1 MAYNTLDAT
10 FASLPTPLKYSG
22 AFSTETLDAM
32 VQRLQAMNGQAI
44 YGFGSLA
51 ALANVLPAND
61 WLKIP
66 LAEEWTSMGYVGQ
79 YRRVKYV
86 ELEQNMVPSTIGTT
100 MDFGLSQNRIYFM
113 PMAAEKPVKIGIEGN
128 TMVYETDAETSA
140 DNTIFVTTQMSY
152 GGVIATANRYGI
164 YEITA

>member
-1 MAYNTLDAT
+1 MLSKTLT
-10 FASLPTPLKYSG
+10 
-22 AFSTETLDAM
+22 
-32 VQRLQAMNGQAI
+32 
-44 YGFGSLA
+44 
-51 ALANVLPAND
+51 
-61 WLKIP
+61 
-66 LAEEWTSMGYVGQ
+66 YVGQ

>member
-1 MAYNTLDAT
+1 MRCFNTSWINSKLLSKT
-10 FASLPTPLKYSG
+10 FP
-22 AFSTETLDAM
+22 
-32 VQRLQAMNGQAI
+32 
-44 YGFGSLA
+44 
-51 ALANVLPAND
+51 
-61 WLKIP
+61 
-66 LAEEWTSMGYVGQ
+66 YVGQ
-79 YRRVKYV
+79 YHRVRFIM
-86 ELEQNMVPSTIGTT
+86 LEQNMVPMTLGTS

-164 YEITA
+164 YEISA